1 MSRHLERAQLL
12 MEQRRITEAEKELA
26 LALQESPDNGAAFR
40 LLALC
45 KVMGKNYPAALAPA
59 QQALAIDPDDPG
71 NHYILAVTYFYN
83 NQNEQAKQLISS
95 GLSLNPYMPS
105 MFELAGEIALHE
117 DQWQEAL
124 YHAEKGLEIDPED
137 TELVNLR
144 ARALIKLNRTAEAEA
159 TMDYA
164 LYTDPHNSM
173 SHANQGWVAVHQNH
187 FDQAIASF
195 QEALRLNPQNAHAR
209 EGLKEAIKA
218 KNPLYRGILNY
229 FLWMS
234 KLQSDKQWW
243 FIIGMYFVYRIVLS
257 LNKNYPA
264 LSFLLTP
271 IIVLYILFAYSTW
284 IGQPVSNFFLRFH
297 PLGKHALSEDEN
309 RAASWVGIQLLALL
323 AVAVLYWLAPEVGWG
338 VWSKDRLFFAV
349 LVVGTMLIPVSGSFL
364 APQGSPARKQLSWF
378 AIVLAFL
385 GFLPVLFPAAFVL
398 IFIYG
403 IGIFIYGFAANFIL
417 HRAARRF

>member
-12 MEQRRITEAEKELA
+12 MEQRRIADAEKELA
-26 LALQESPDNGAAFR
+26 LALQESPDNGFAFR

-45 KVMGKNYPAALAPA
+45 KVMGRNYAAALAPA

-71 NHYILAVTYFYN
+71 NHYIMAVASFYN
-83 NQNEQAKQLISS
+83 NQNQQAKELIRS
-95 GLSLNPYMPS
+95 GLNLNPYMPS
-105 MFELAGEIALHE
+105 MFELAGEIAMQE
-117 DQWQEAL
+117 DQWEEAL
-124 YHAEKGLEIDPED
+124 YQAEKGLEIDPED

-144 ARALIKLNRTAEAEA
+144 ARALLKLNRTAEAEA

-173 SHANQGWVAVHQNH
+173 SHANQGWVAVHQNN
-187 FDQAIASF
+187 FEPAIAAF
-195 QEALRLNPQNAHAR
+195 KEALRLNPQNGHAR
-209 EGLKEAIKA
+209 AGLKEAIKA
-218 KNPLYRGILNY
+218 KNPLYRWILNY

-243 FIIGMYFVYRIVLS
+243 FIIGLYFVYRIVLS
-257 LNKNYPA
+257 LNKNFPA

-271 IIVLYILFAYSTW
+271 LIVLYILFAYSTW

-297 PLGKHALSEDEN
+297 PLGKHALSPDEN
-309 RAASWVGIQLLALL
+309 RAANWVGIQLLALL
-323 AVAVLYWLAPEVGWG
+323 GVAVLYWLAPEAGWLG
-338 VWSKDRLFFAV
+338 WTKDRLLFAV

-364 APQGSPARKQLSWF
+364 APEGSQARKQLAWY
-378 AIVLAFL
+378 AIVLGAFGL
-385 GFLPVLFPAAFVL
+385 IPVLFPIAFML
-398 IFIYG
+398 IYVYG
-403 IGIFIYGFAANFIL
+403 IGIFLYAFVANYIL